1 MRSKLLMFTVAIA
14 AGASINLVHADDLTS
29 RLTNP
34 SFEDGVNGWTVDN
47 PNGCTSEIRTAG
59 VATDNNFG
67 AVQTVPDGANFYYAR
82 KGWATTTSSIH
93 QTITGLAA
101 GTYKLSLSSLSL
113 HVNATTDVAS
123 YTVSVKNAAG
133 TVLDSKTITASDVA
147 SGAAATDGPINTME
161 WTATELAFGIDAV
174 SDITVQVDFNYVP
187 NGTSFLLDNFELN
200 YTPAPSGNTYLL
212 NQKKYKA
219 TGSNL
224 IENAGFESG
233 LAGWLAGDGSALSA
247 GTKFSIVAEGGFSGA
262 YLTGGNANAATG
274 AGALAV
280 TNATLDP
287 LKTYVFSYYT
297 KALLAANASTALTS
311 FKVSTADAESVSTVQ
326 LASANVGADWTQ
338 NSVAF
343 TGASSLS
350 ANFYYLNGKYAFDSF
365 ELAEVSEIANTD
377 ALQEVITAA
386 EALSAAAAEGTAK
399 DNLNTAIIAAKSHL
413 EATSVLEVETAVTAL
428 KEAIKTFKYG
438 DASTENPMDLTSLVT
453 NANFETG
460 LTNVG
465 ANNATSVNGGWTC
478 EGTVTNFWKLSAG
491 TRTGFEGSAL
501 ETWSPGGS
509 AISRKV
515 YQVVRDLPIG
525 VYSITA
531 AIFANDQSKTNHLD
545 GAYIYGNDATAK
557 VNIGQDSDASAVY
570 TVNNVLVTD
579 GTLELGYKFVNAY
592 ANWSA
597 IDNVKLSYLGSEAMT
612 IAMAA
617 TLTSSIATAEA
628 VSGGMLATAA
638 SDLASA
644 LATAKAALAAD
655 PQSYVTMK
663 AADDALKA
671 AIATAKASI
680 AIYAPLGALIT
691 EAKNAGLQSATGYAD
706 LTAAITTADGIYKA
720 GTATSEEITTAVTN
734 LAAALKAC
742 RYTAPLPADYTFL
755 VTNPSF
761 EDGVTSWTG
770 LTATHGFN
778 SALAG
783 YTGKFAESWV
793 SGGSNLADKD
803 IYQTLSDLPN
813 GEYVISMYANAVQQ
827 GNLATEITGTTF
839 YGNDQMIAINSANS
853 DSKSENAK
861 LYSLGVTV
869 TDGTLKMGVK
879 LESANCNWLSF
890 DNFSLTYYGATVEA
904 TDIDMTSSIVNPT
917 ITTTTGNVKV
927 APTGWTESTNSGGNG
942 AFTKA
947 KSGDTFLEAWG
958 GTASALNFNYKQRIA
973 NLLAGVYT
981 LKAGTFAASTAGKAV
996 LYAAAGAT
1004 ELQTPMTTGI
1014 NGDTPS
1020 WQTAGVTT
1028 VANVTVAKGDTL
1040 TIGVK
1045 NITTLDGA
1053 WHGADSFSLTYT
1065 SGNVAYLEGQIAA
1078 ANAIGQIQ
1086 DSVATV
1092 LSLALGS
1099 AEKALTSTS
1108 IPVQLKAISVLKTA
1122 IIAAKTSAA
1131 EYADLANALVAA
1143 DTMKVHWGELSGLG
1157 AYNTAIAVAKK
1168 VYEDGLVTTTD
1179 AAIAEL
1185 QKASVAYRLTA
1196 LYGDFSFMVP
1206 NGDMEQNA
1214 SKVTPSWTVTNNID
1228 KTGASVANGNWGA
1241 LVTTAAN
1248 KGAYFTSKALE
1259 VWSASGNSYTRSV
1272 SQVIEGL
1279 PNGAYE
1285 VSVAVFATDQA
1296 KAATNVGRMYF
1307 YAGNDTADI
1316 AFSAYTTDAATIAT
1330 NAVYTI
1336 SKINVTDG
1344 TLPVGLKQVASN
1356 ANWFAFDNVKLIYL
1370 GSVEKAL
1377 ATLDEVV
1384 ATTEGLLTS
1393 EETAPLIVKGE
1404 STAATAAVNAAKAI
1418 DRTSISEI
1426 DAATK
1431 SVKASLINVKAAI
1444 VLGAQMKPLLTEAQS
1459 AVALLPESP
1468 AAITLATVLATEQAT
1483 YQADTTLN
1491 EDVTL
1496 SLSTLKAAVKTYY
1509 TAIASDA
1516 TAVITNPGFSAN
1528 AATGWTGATG
1538 AANNSEYE
1546 FYNQTFNFNQTITNL
1561 PNGTYLLKVQA
1572 FQRNG
1577 GNDAGAAY
1585 LAGTDS
1591 VTANLYA
1598 TSGTATVSSKLMS
1611 IYAEG
1616 VTSYG
1621 TLNGYVNSM
1630 AEAANAF
1637 AAGLYADNQLVATVT
1652 DGTLKIGIS
1661 CEKKNDAAWVLLDN
1675 FTLAYLGAAPTAEL
1689 QTLVSQSEELA
1700 ASAMAASVKTT
1711 LSAALT
1717 SAKAAVTSGE
1727 VVVAYKALADAKT
1740 VVEESITAFAE
1751 FVTVIAEAQAL
1762 AEEHASSDAKTTFVA
1777 AITAAQDILV
1787 AETTKNSDV
1796 PAAVEALKA
1805 AILAFQQGT
1814 VGISNVGADG
1824 VKVYVD
1830 GSTIVVEGAD
1840 YQLYNQAGVLINP
1853 DQQLVPG
1860 VYIVKVAGQTIK
1872 IAVK

>member
-1 MRSKLLMFTVAIA
+1 MRSKLLIFTVAIA

-29 RLTNP
+29 RITNP
-34 SFEDGVNGWTVDN
+34 SFEDGVTGWTVDN
-47 PNGCTSEIRTAG
+47 PNSCTSETRTAG

-93 QTITGLAA
+93 QAVTGLSA
-101 GTYKLSLSSLSL
+101 GSYKLSLSSLGL
-113 HVNATTDVAS
+113 HVNATVDVAS
-123 YTVSVKNAAG
+123 YTISVKNAAG
-133 TVLDSKTITASDVA
+133 TVLNSKMITASDVA
-147 SGAAATDGPINTME
+147 AGAAATDGPINAMA
-161 WTATELAFGIDAV
+161 WTATELAFSLDAL

-187 NGTSFLLDNFELN
+187 NGTSFLLDNFKLN
-200 YTPAPSGNTYLL
+200 YVPSPTGNIFLSNAKT
-212 NQKKYKA
+212 YKA

-224 IENAGFESG
+224 IPNAGFENG
-233 LAGWLAGDGSALSA
+233 LTDWLAGDGSPLNTGSA
-247 GTKFSIVAEGGFSGA
+247 FSVVTTGGQSDA
-262 YLTGGNANAATG
+262 YLTGGNADVALG
-274 AGALAV
+274 AGSLAIANTV
-280 TNATLDP
+280 LNP
-287 LKTYVFSYYT
+287 SKTYVFSYYT
-297 KALLAANASTALTS
+297 KALSAADAAAALAS
-311 FKVSTADAESVSTVQ
+311 FKVTTTDAEAISTVQ
-326 LASANVGADWTQ
+326 LASANVGVNWTQ
-338 NSVAF
+338 NFAVF

-350 ANFYYLNGKYAFDSF
+350 ASFSDLNAKYAFDSF
-365 ELAEVSEIANTD
+365 ELAEVSEVINTD
-377 ALQEVITAA
+377 ALQIAITKA
-386 EALSAAAAEGTAK
+386 EALYAEAVEGTK
-399 DNLNTAIIAAKSHL
+399 KENLNAAITAAKSHL
-413 EATSVLEVETAVTAL
+413 EATSDGEVTAAVTAL
-428 KEAIKTFKYG
+428 KEAIQIFKYG
-438 DASTENPMDLTSLVT
+438 DVSTENPMDLTSLVT

-465 ANNATSVNGGWTC
+465 ANNITSVNGGWTC
-478 EGTVTNFWKLSAG
+478 EGTVTNFWKLGAG

-509 AISRKV
+509 AISRKI
-515 YQVVRDLPIG
+515 YQVVKDLPIG

-531 AIFANDQSKTNHLD
+531 AIFANDQSSLGKL
-545 GAYIYGNDATAK
+545 GGVSLYGNDATTE
-557 VNIGQDSDASAVY
+557 VTIGQNTDAAAIY
-570 TVNNVLVTD
+570 TVNNVLVTN

-612 IAMAA
+612 TAMAT
-617 TLTSSIATAEA
+617 TLTSTIATATA

-638 SDLASA
+638 SDLAST

-655 PQSYVTMK
+655 PQSYATMK

-671 AIATAKASI
+671 AITTANASI
-680 AIYAPLGALIT
+680 AIYGPLGSLIT
-691 EAKNAGLQSATGYAD
+691 EAKNAGLQLATGYAD

-720 GTATSEEITTAVTN
+720 GIATPEEITTAVTN
-734 LAAALKAC
+734 LVAALKAC

-755 VTNPSF
+755 VANPSF

-778 SALAG
+778 KALSG

-827 GNLATEITGTTF
+827 GNLATEITGTIF
-839 YGNDQMIAINSANS
+839 YANDQMIAINSANS

-879 LESANCNWLSF
+879 LGSANCNWLSF
-890 DNFSLTYYGATVEA
+890 DNFSLTYYGAAVQA

-927 APTGWTESTNSGGNG
+927 APTGWTECTNSGGNG

-958 GTASALNFNYKQRIA
+958 ATASALNFNYKQRIA
-973 NLLAGVYT
+973 NLPAGIYT

-1014 NGDTPS
+1014 DGNTAS
-1020 WQTAGVTT
+1020 WQTVGVTT

-1045 NITTLDGA
+1045 NIATLDGA

-1065 SGNVAYLEGQIAA
+1065 SGNVAYLEGQMAA

-1168 VYEDGLVTTTD
+1168 VYEDGSVTTTD

-1214 SKVTPSWTVTNNID
+1214 SKVTPSWIVTNNID

-1259 VWSASGNSYTRSV
+1259 IWSTSGNSYTRSV

-1279 PNGAYE
+1279 PNGAYQ
-1285 VSVAVFATDQA
+1285 VSVAVFATDQT
-1296 KAATNVGRMYF
+1296 KATTNVGRMYF

-1316 AFSAYTTDAATIAT
+1316 TLSAYTTDAATIAT
-1330 NAVYTI
+1330 NAVYTV

-1344 TLPVGLKQVASN
+1344 TLPIGVKQVASN
-1356 ANWFAFDNVKLIYL
+1356 ANWFAFDNVKLVYL
-1370 GSVEKAL
+1370 GSIEKAL

-1384 ATTEGLLTS
+1384 ATTEGLLTG

-1404 STAATAAVNAAKAI
+1404 FTAATAAVNAAKAI

-1431 SVKASLINVKAAI
+1431 SVKASLTNVKAAI
-1444 VLGAQMKPLLTEAQS
+1444 VLGAQIKPLLTETQA

-1468 AAITLATVLATEQAT
+1468 AAITLASLLTAEQAT

-1491 EDVTL
+1491 KDVIL
-1496 SLSTLKAAVKTYY
+1496 SISTLKAAVKTYY
-1509 TAIASDA
+1509 NAIASDA
-1516 TAVITNPGFSAN
+1516 TAVVKNPGFSAN
-1528 AATGWTGATG
+1528 TATGWTGATG

-1546 FYNQTFNFNQTITNL
+1546 LYNQTFNFNQTITNL
-1561 PNGTYLLKVQA
+1561 PNGTYLLKVQG

-1616 VTSYG
+1616 VTTYG
-1621 TLNGYVNSM
+1621 TLNGYANSM

-1637 AAGLYADNQLVATVT
+1637 AAGLYSDNQLVATVT

-1661 CEKKNDAAWVLLDN
+1661 CEKKNDAAWVLFDN

-1689 QTLVSQSEELA
+1689 QTLVAQAEELA
-1700 ASAMAASVKTT
+1700 AIPMAASVKTT
-1711 LSAALT
+1711 LSTALT

-1727 VVVAYKALADAKT
+1727 VVVAYKALADAKP
-1740 VVEESITAFAE
+1740 VAEESITAFAE

-1762 AEEHASSDAKTTFVA
+1762 AEEHASSDTKTTFVA

-1787 AETTKNSDV
+1787 AETTKNADV
-1796 PAAVEALKA
+1796 PAAVETLKA